1 MSVVKHLR
9 IGEVLQEQG
18 YINDKQINEALA
30 YQKDNSDKRLGAIL
44 IELGF
49 VSEQQMLNALAS
61 RLSLQVIDMSNL
73 IINVEAVKIIPQPLA
88 EKYNIIAIK
97 DEGNTLTVVTND
109 PLNYYAL
116 EDIRSLSGKHLQVQI
131 CQESQIKKAI
141 EYYYSEVSTH
151 RAVENAND
159 QLEEI
164 TEIVVDDSGDDAPII
179 QLLTSLIKRAYN
191 AHASDVHIEPFEHKA
206 YVRMRIDGAMND
218 YVTLNKSVI
227 LPLIARIKIISN
239 LDIAEKRVPQDGHF
253 KTKIEDDTI
262 NVRVSLVPTV
272 FGEKCVMRI
281 LANNVKIDN
290 SSNFGMQEDDYQKV
304 NKMTKSPHGIIYLTG
319 PTGSG
324 KTTTLY
330 MILESLA
337 KNSINISTIED
348 PVEKNL
354 SRINQI
360 QVNNVAGLTFESG
373 LRALL
378 RQDPDVVMVGE
389 TRDNETAAISVRAAI
404 TGHLVFSTLH
414 TNSAA
419 DSIVRLE
426 DMGIEKYLL
435 ASSLTG
441 IISQRLMR
449 KLCPHCSYEDVPTE
463 AEKLYLPERVRK
475 IKRAKGCSHCNS
487 IGYSGRIA
495 IHEVLYIDS
504 KIRKMISEGIAI
516 EEIERYAIEQQGMR
530 LIRDSAIQLVEKG
543 ITSIDELM
551 KVAFYD

>member
-1 MSVVKHLR
+1 MKNLR
-9 IGEVLQEQG
+9 IGEVLKEQG
-18 YINDKQINEALA
+18 YINDEQIKQALE
-30 YQKDNSDKRLGAIL
+30 YQKEHHEKRLGSIL

-49 VSEQQMLNALAS
+49 VGEKQMLNALAS
-61 RLSLQVIDMSNL
+61 RLSLQVVDMSNL
-73 IINVEAVKIIPQPLA
+73 VITVEAVKIIPQALA
-88 EKYNIIAIK
+88 QKYNVIAVK

-116 EDIRSLSGKHLQVQI
+116 EDIRSLSGKNVQVQI
-131 CQESQIKKAI
+131 CEESQIKKAI

-151 RAVENAND
+151 KAVENANE
-159 QLEEI
+159 QHEEI
-164 TEIVVDDSGDDAPII
+164 EEIMIDDAGDDAPII
-179 QLLTSLIKRAYN
+179 QLLSSLIKRAYN
-191 AHASDVHIEPFEHKA
+191 AHASDIHIEPFEHKA
-206 YVRMRIDGAMND
+206 YVRMRIDGVMND
-218 YVTLNKSVI
+218 FVTLNKSVI
-227 LPLIARIKIISN
+227 LPLVARIKIISN
-239 LDIAEKRVPQDGHF
+239 LDIAEKRIPQDGHF
-253 KTKIEDDTI
+253 KTKIEDDTV

-290 SSNFGMQEDDYQKV
+290 SGKYGMQEDDFLKV
-304 NKMTKSPHGIIYLTG
+304 KKMTQSPHGIIYLTG

-337 KNSINISTIED
+337 KKSINISTIED

-354 SRINQI
+354 PRINQI

-378 RQDPDVVMVGE
+378 RQDPDIVMVGE

-419 DSIVRLE
+419 DSIVRLG
-426 DMGIEKYLL
+426 DMGVEKYLL

-449 KLCPHCSYEDVPTE
+449 KLCPHCSYEDVPTVV
-463 AEKLYLPERVRK
+463 EKQQLPERIKK
-475 IKRAKGCSHCNS
+475 IKRAKGCSHCNNM
-487 IGYSGRIA
+487 GYSGRIA

-504 KIRKMISEGIAI
+504 KVRKMISDGIPI
-516 EEIERYAIEQQGMR
+516 EEIEQYAIKYQGMR
-530 LIRDSAIQLVEKG
+530 LIKDSAISLVEQG
-543 ITSIDELM
+543 ITSVEELM
-551 KVAFYD
+551 KVTFYD